1 MYKVLTLNHLT
12 FGDKGVRVLGLHN
25 WSHLQEILVTKSSL
39 QTLERSLD
47 GWFRPRWFFL
57 LKLSKNKA

>member
-12 FGDKGVRVLGLHN
+12 FGDKGVRVLGLHI

-39 QTLERSLD
+39 QTLERSVSTKVVI
-47 GWFRPRWFFL
+47 FI
-57 LKLSKNKA
+57 KTE